1 MSKKKRPE
9 YVKIVCQKTL
19 DRIEEELIKPE
30 KKLSLEDIKNGN
42 CDVTKDFLLEIK
54 DEIKDMMLIL
64 DKNKYQP
71 SYIYPLIEN
80 FRKKHNVTLKI
91 LVEQKNGDFYEGFD
105 QFYNKAKISSQN
117 DITKEWLEVSE
128 YEIKP
133 DANYAKI

>member
-9 YVKIVCQKTL
+9 YVKNVCQRTL

-30 KKLSLEDIKNGN
+30 QKLSLEDIKNGN

-64 DKNKYQP
+64 DKKKYQP

-80 FRKKHNVTLKI
+80 FRKKTELSELLKETWRIYIENTQYIKNNVL
-91 LVEQKNGDFYEGFD
+91 
-105 QFYNKAKISSQN
+105 
-117 DITKEWLEVSE
+117 LEINS
-128 YEIKP
+128 
-133 DANYAKI
+133 

>member
-19 DRIEEELIKPE
+19 DRIEEELIKAE
-30 KKLSLEDIKNGN
+30 KKLSFEDIKNGN

-80 FRKKHNVTLKI
+80 FRKKTERSELLKETWRVYI
-91 LVEQKNGDFYEGFD
+91 EN
-105 QFYNKAKISSQN
+105 
-117 DITKEWLEVSE
+117 T
-128 YEIKP
+128 
-133 DANYAKI
+133 

>member
-19 DRIEEELIKPE
+19 DRNEAELIKAE
-30 KKLSLEDIKNGN
+30 KKSSFEDIKKGN

-80 FRKKHNVTLKI
+80 FRKKTELSELLKETWRVYI
-91 LVEQKNGDFYEGFD
+91 EN
-105 QFYNKAKISSQN
+105 
-117 DITKEWLEVSE
+117 T
-128 YEIKP
+128 
-133 DANYAKI
+133 

>member
-19 DRIEEELIKPE
+19 DRIEEELIKAE

-80 FRKKHNVTLKI
+80 FRKKTELSELLKETWRVYI
-91 LVEQKNGDFYEGFD
+91 EN
-105 QFYNKAKISSQN
+105 
-117 DITKEWLEVSE
+117 T
-128 YEIKP
+128 
-133 DANYAKI
+133 

>member
-19 DRIEEELIKPE
+19 DRIEEELIKAE
-30 KKLSLEDIKNGN
+30 KNLSFEDIKYGN

-80 FRKKHNVTLKI
+80 FRKKTELSELLKETWRVYI
-91 LVEQKNGDFYEGFD
+91 EN
-105 QFYNKAKISSQN
+105 
-117 DITKEWLEVSE
+117 T
-128 YEIKP
+128 
-133 DANYAKI
+133 

>member
-19 DRIEEELIKPE
+19 DRIEEELIKAE
-30 KKLSLEDIKNGN
+30 KKLSFKDIKNVN

-80 FRKKHNVTLKI
+80 FRKKTELSELLKETWRVYI
-91 LVEQKNGDFYEGFD
+91 EN
-105 QFYNKAKISSQN
+105 
-117 DITKEWLEVSE
+117 T
-128 YEIKP
+128 
-133 DANYAKI
+133 

>member
-19 DRIEEELIKPE
+19 DMIEEELIKPE

-54 DEIKDMMLIL
+54 DMMLIL
-64 DKNKYQP
+64 DKKKYQP

-80 FRKKHNVTLKI
+80 FRKKTELSELLKETWRI
-91 LVEQKNGDFYEGFD
+91 YIEN
-105 QFYNKAKISSQN
+105 
-117 DITKEWLEVSE
+117 T
-128 YEIKP
+128 
-133 DANYAKI
+133 

>member
-1 MSKKKRPE
+1 MNTRKKILEK
-9 YVKIVCQKTL
+9 VIKQCQKTL
-19 DRIEEELIKPE
+19 DKIEEELIKPE

-80 FRKKHNVTLKI
+80 FRKKTELSELLKETWRVYI
-91 LVEQKNGDFYEGFD
+91 EN
-105 QFYNKAKISSQN
+105 
-117 DITKEWLEVSE
+117 T
-128 YEIKP
+128 
-133 DANYAKI
+133 